1 MSGDLP
7 PSPCPKTSPASRA
20 QAPAAG
26 GVGRRE
32 PGEPD
37 VDLGGEEGCCSDA
50 PGSGPALAL
59 GSRLS
64 ALGSV
69 TLSRPGV
76 SLAPVE
82 LATISLSLVL
92 PEARGP
98 AGP

>member
-7 PSPCPKTSPASRA
+7 PSPCPKTPPASGA

-32 PGEPD
+32 PGEPE
-37 VDLGGEEGCCSDA
+37 VDLGGEEGCWSDA

-59 GSRLS
+59 GP
-64 ALGSV
+64 V

-76 SLAPVE
+76 SLAPVGV
-82 LATISLSLVL
+82 ATISLSLVL
-92 PEARGP
+92 LEARGP